1 MTDRPVTIV
10 APSTR
15 ENVHTR
21 ALRTLVDG
29 RVGVLTVRPG
39 LVEARVRCL
48 SGHVHRVDWRADRGW
63 SCNCEA
69 SPSALCYHQRAVARV
84 VVLPDDD
91 PQHGWPMTT
100 R

>member
-1 MTDRPVTIV
+1 MTAGEVRII

-15 ENVHTR
+15 ESVHTR

-63 SCNCEA
+63 SCDCEA
-69 SPSALCYHQRAVARV
+69 SPSTRCYHQVAVARV

-91 PQHGWPMTT
+91 PQHSWTT
-100 R
+100 MR